1 MLNTASG
8 FPIVHSV
15 GYDGRGTRSA
25 LLPSGAPA
33 VSPFPIVSFS
43 AAVRRRSFRN
53 SPCVGSACHGGIVPF
68 ETCVAIDFTHGR
80 VSWNVK
86 RDIGAIS
93 PGRWQFV
100 QFL

>member
-8 FPIVHSV
+8 LPIVHSV
-15 GYDGRGTRSA
+15 GYDGGATRSA
-25 LLPSGAPA
+25 RSPSGAPA
-33 VSPFPIVSFS
+33 FAHFRMVSFS
-43 AAVRRRSFRN
+43 AALRRRSFRN
-53 SPCVGSACHGGIVPF
+53 SPCAGSACHGGIAPF

-80 VSWNVK
+80 VSWNVS